1 LSGLPGT
8 TFSPSLPGLSK
19 MVSNA
24 FVEISLVKPWEVL
37 VLVLSKLAIPDW
49 SGRVVGTALRSPNMV
64 SVVATISG
72 WVELGNSAEPEI
84 HEVFNA
90 RDFPLSGEQT

>member
-1 LSGLPGT
+1 
-8 TFSPSLPGLSK
+8 
-19 MVSNA
+19 MVSNVFA
-24 FVEISLVKPWEVL
+24 EISLVKPWEDA

-49 SGRVVGTALRSPNMV
+49 SGRVVGTSMISPNMV
-64 SVVATISG
+64 SVVVTIGG

-90 RDFPLSGEQT
+90 RDFPLCGEQT